1 MASVLKFDSW
11 QSTSGTA
18 KQTILQV
25 VTVPFTAPYAANS
38 SGWTAVSGFSATIT
52 PTSATSRI
60 QVIVGLGSAA
70 TQNGSA
76 NTTGWRLT
84 RNGSL
89 CLVGD
94 SVGSRPQASF
104 STTWSAINSD
114 HAFMAYFTGVDSPAT
129 SAPVTYQL
137 YFWTEGNAVTYIN
150 RVYNYVDENQPYR
163 SIRYSH
169 MTLMEIAA

>member
-1 MASVLKFDSW
+1 MASTLQFDQW
-11 QSTSGTA
+11 QNTA
-18 KQTILQV
+18 GVTRQTILQV
-25 VTVPFTAPYAANS
+25 VTVPFTAPWSASS
-38 SGWTAVSGFSATIT
+38 SGWTAVSGFAATIT
-52 PTSATSRI
+52 PTATTSRI
-60 QVIVGLGSAA
+60 LVTIGMGSAA

-76 NTTGWRLT
+76 NTTGWRIT
-84 RNGSL
+84 RNGTL

-114 HAFMAYFTGVDSPAT
+114 HAFTAHFTGIDSPAST
-129 SAPVTYQL
+129 SAITYQL
-137 YFWTEGNAVTYIN
+137 YFWTEGNAITYVN

-169 MTLMEIAA
+169 ITLMEIAG